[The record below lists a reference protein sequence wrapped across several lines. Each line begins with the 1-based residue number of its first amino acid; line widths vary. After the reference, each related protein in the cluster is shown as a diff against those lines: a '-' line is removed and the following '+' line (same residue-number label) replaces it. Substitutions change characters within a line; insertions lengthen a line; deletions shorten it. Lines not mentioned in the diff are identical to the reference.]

1 MTIISMYR
9 IDDRAIFLSDFRT
22 SSNGNQTDVALKF
35 INIGEHIGLFFSGD
49 ARFWER
55 CVAPLQEVGE
65 FVTLNNV
72 LEMEEPFCREIRE
85 IFWEQQ
91 PSIRS
96 RAIGFVIDNETQEN
110 VLFSIDAWPGTG
122 VRIEPIEENS
132 CLVIGSG
139 SLIDNL
145 ELRIGQR
152 ISYEIEQNGVDL
164 YHLATSMRQEVQS
177 ALNAYGTSSYR
188 KLGISPYMAL
198 HSLAGSNFMIRGE
211 QIEGEVITEDDD
223 FNYSYS
229 FERDTE
235 TDEVVLVD
243 TVNEERIV
251 ISNIMDL
258 ENVLD
263 GVPFDPQGLTTGFD
277 PEVAFPD
284 NEFVYRFHQWVVKDD
299 DIIGPFVYRSITKI
313 SFVILDENTNL
324 RVCKYSAPI
333 IKVEDESLEDI
344 DFYPDCRDQYFTV
357 SNSRD
362 EEFNRDLDEENL
374 FNHEW
379 LSLFIDNY
387 YSVFYTAQSQR

>member
-1 MTIISMYR
+1 M
-9 IDDRAIFLSDFRT
+9 
-22 SSNGNQTDVALKF
+22 Q
-35 INIGEHIGLFFSGD
+35 
-49 ARFWER
+49 
-55 CVAPLQEVGE
+55 
-65 FVTLNNV
+65 
-72 LEMEEPFCREIRE
+72 EIRE

-145 ELRIGQR
+145 ESRIGQR

-333 IKVEDESLEDI
+333 IKGEDESLEDI

-379 LSLFIDNY
+379 LALFIDNY

>member
-55 CVAPLQEVGE
+55 CITPLQEVGG

-96 RAIGFVIDNETQEN
+96 RAIGFVIDNETQVN
-110 VLFSIDAWPGTG
+110 VLFSIDALPGTG
-122 VRIEPIEENS
+122 VRIEPIGENS

-139 SLIDNL
+139 SLIDSL
-145 ELRIGQR
+145 ESRISQR
-152 ISYEIEQNGVDL
+152 INYEIEENGVDL
-164 YHLATSMRQEVQS
+164 YHLANSMRKEVQS
-177 ALNAYGTSSYR
+177 ALNSYGTSSYR

-198 HSLAGSNFMIRGE
+198 HSLAGSHFMIRGE
-211 QIEGEVITEDDD
+211 QIEGEVFKGKDK
-223 FNYSYS
+223 FHYSYS
-229 FERDTE
+229 FEKDEE
-235 TDEVVLVD
+235 TGETVLLD
-243 TVNEERIV
+243 TVNEKRIV
-251 ISNIMDL
+251 ISNIMNL
-258 ENVLD
+258 ENVLE
-263 GVPFDPQGLTTGFD
+263 GVPFDPQGLTNGFD
-277 PEVAFPD
+277 PEEAFPD
-284 NEFVYRFHQWVVKDD
+284 NEFVYLFHQWVVTDD
-299 DIIGPFVYRSITKI
+299 VFLGPLVYRSITKI
-313 SFVILDENTNL
+313 SFVVLEENTNL
-324 RVCKYSAPI
+324 RVCQYSASI
-333 IKVEDESLEDI
+333 IKVVDGPLEDI

-357 SNSRD
+357 SNSID
-362 EEFNRDLDEENL
+362 EEFVRGLNEENL

-379 LSLFIDNY
+379 LSSFIDDY
-387 YSVFYTAQSQR
+387 YSVFYTAQ

>member
-22 SSNGNQTDVALKF
+22 SSYGNQTDVALKF

-49 ARFWER
+49 ATFWER
-55 CVAPLQEVGE
+55 CISPLQEIEE
-65 FVTLNNV
+65 FVTINNV
-72 LEMEEPFCREIRE
+72 LEMEEPFYEKISE
-85 IFWEQQ
+85 TFWGQQ
-91 PSIRS
+91 PRILS
-96 RAIGFVIDNETQEN
+96 RAIGFVIDDAIKEN
-110 VLFSIDAWPGTG
+110 VLFSIEADPGLG
-122 VRIEPIEENS
+122 VKIDPIEENS
-132 CLVIGSG
+132 CLVIGGG

-145 ELRIGQR
+145 ESKISER
-152 ISYEIEQNGVDL
+152 ISYEIEENGYDL

-198 HSLAGSNFMIRGE
+198 HSLAGSHFMIRGE
-211 QIEGEVITEDDD
+211 QIEGEVFTEKGG

-229 FERDTE
+229 FEKDEE
-235 TDEVVLVD
+235 TGETVLLD
-243 TVNEERIV
+243 TVNEQRVV
-251 ISNIMDL
+251 ISNIMNL

-263 GVPFDPQGLTTGFD
+263 GVPFDPQGLTNGFD
-277 PEVAFPD
+277 PEEVFPD
-284 NEFVYRFHQWVVKDD
+284 NEFVYRFHQWVVTDD
-299 DIIGPFVYRSITKI
+299 KFFDPFVYRSITKI

-333 IKVEDESLEDI
+333 IKVVDEPLENV

-362 EEFNRDLDEENL
+362 EEFVRDLNEENL

-379 LSLFIDNY
+379 LSSFIDDY
-387 YSVFYTAQSQR
+387 YSVFYTAQ

>member
-35 INIGEHIGLFFSGD
+35 INIGENIGLFFSGD

-55 CVAPLQEVGE
+55 CIAPLQEVGE

-110 VLFSIDAWPGTG
+110 VLISIDAWPGTG
-122 VRIEPIEENS
+122 VRIEPIGENS

-145 ELRIGQR
+145 ESRISQR
-152 ISYEIEQNGVDL
+152 IRYEIENNGVDL

-177 ALNAYGTSSYR
+177 VLNAYGTSSYR

-198 HSLAGSNFMIRGE
+198 HSLAGSHFMIRGE
-211 QIEGEVITEDDD
+211 QIEGEVFTGKDE
-223 FNYSYS
+223 FHYSYS
-229 FERDTE
+229 FERDEE
-235 TDEVVLVD
+235 TGETVLLD
-243 TVNEERIV
+243 TVNGQRIV
-251 ISNIMDL
+251 ISNIMNL
-258 ENVLD
+258 ENILD
-263 GVPFDPQGLTTGFD
+263 GVPFDPQGLTNGFD
-277 PEVAFPD
+277 PEEAFPD
-284 NEFVYRFHQWVVKDD
+284 NEFVYLFHQWVVTDD
-299 DIIGPFVYRSITKI
+299 VFFDPFVYRSITKI
-313 SFVILDENTNL
+313 SFVTLDENTNL
-324 RVCKYSAPI
+324 RVCKYGAPI
-333 IKVEDESLEDI
+333 IKVVDEPLEDV
-344 DFYPDCRDQYFTV
+344 DFYPDCGDQYFTV

-362 EEFNRDLDEENL
+362 EEFVMDLNEENL

-379 LSLFIDNY
+379 LSSFINDY
-387 YSVFYTAQSQR
+387 YSVFYTKQ

>member
-9 IDDRAIFLSDFRT
+9 IDHRAIFLSDFRT

-49 ARFWER
+49 ATFWER
-55 CVAPLQEVGE
+55 SVSPLQAVGE
-65 FVTLNNV
+65 AVTINNV
-72 LEMEEPFCREIRE
+72 LEMEEPLCREIRE

-110 VLFSIDAWPGTG
+110 ILFLIDARPRVG
-122 VRIEPIEENS
+122 VSIEPIEENC

-139 SLIDNL
+139 ALIDNL
-145 ELRIGQR
+145 ESRISQR
-152 ISYEIEQNGVDL
+152 ISHEIEENGEDL
-164 YHLATSMRQEVQS
+164 YHLANCMRQEIQS

-198 HSLAGSNFMIRGE
+198 HSLAGSHFMIRGE
-211 QIEGEVITEDDD
+211 QIEGEVFTEKGG

-229 FERDTE
+229 FEKDEE
-235 TDEVVLVD
+235 TGETVLLD
-243 TVNEERIV
+243 TVNEQRIV
-251 ISNIMDL
+251 ISNIMNL
-258 ENVLD
+258 ENVLG
-263 GVPFDPQGLTTGFD
+263 GVPFDPQGLTNGFD
-277 PEVAFPD
+277 PEEVFPD
-284 NEFVYRFHQWVVKDD
+284 NEFVYRFHQWVVTDD
-299 DIIGPFVYRSITKI
+299 KFFDPFVYRSITKI

-333 IKVEDESLEDI
+333 IKAVDEPLENV

-357 SNSRD
+357 SNSRE
-362 EEFNRDLDEENL
+362 EEFVSDLNEENL

-379 LSLFIDNY
+379 LSSFIDDY
-387 YSVFYTAQSQR
+387 YSVFYTAQ